1 MSDNR
6 FNHYQ
11 QTARGHQAITPSDT
25 VNLPALSVVVV
36 LTTGNV
42 AVVDQ
47 HNTVL
52 LYTAVP
58 AGYVIPVTVKR
69 INATNTTATV
79 GRLLS

>member
-11 QTARGHQAITPSDT
+11 QTARGHEAITPSDT
-25 VNLPALSVVVV
+25 VDLKALSVVVV
-36 LTTGNV
+36 LTAGNV

-47 HNTVL
+47 YDTVL
-52 LYTAVP
+52 VYTAAP

-69 INATNTTATV
+69 INATSTTATV
-79 GRLLS
+79 GRLMS